1 MAIKRNFSGMRDFND
16 TITKSKSDLEENTIE
31 MESFETFR
39 VNKNHIS
46 HQNHK
51 RMLRKTK

>member
-51 RMLRKTK
+51 RILRKTK